1 MLKLTFADQTGRLTD
16 EKLRAEA
23 EKYAPLLAGMKEK
36 MGLDPMSTGWMEL
49 EKWAGEDTLS
59 RLESIAGEIR
69 QKADA
74 FVVIGVGGSNNAARS
89 MVEALKRPGNPETIW
104 AGNTLSAPAMNR
116 MLRSLEGKDFYIDCI
131 AKNFETLEPGAAFR
145 VLRRALREKYG
156 ADYPARVIAT
166 GTIGSPL
173 EALCQKEGFTFLPFP
188 TDIGGRYTALSNVGL
203 LPAAVAGLDIRK
215 VTGGARKM
223 REAVYSLPPGENPAL
238 LYAAARHLLY
248 EAGYRVEMLAS
259 FEPALGWFYK
269 WWIQLFA
276 ESEGKEGKGL
286 FPVASAYS
294 EELHSVGQF
303 VQEGSPI
310 LFETFLEVGETG
322 EKLSLAP
329 DGVSDGFDYLDGKDY
344 GDLNAAAAEATR
356 TAHSR
361 RLPVLTLSV
370 PRIDEETFGE
380 LFAFFQYACVLSSG
394 MLGVNPFDQ
403 PGVEAY
409 KRWMFKALGKRE
421 WDL

>member
-1 MLKLTFADQTGRLTD
+1 M
-16 EKLRAEA
+16 
-23 EKYAPLLAGMKEK
+23 
-36 MGLDPMSTGWMEL
+36 
-49 EKWAGEDTLS
+49 
-59 RLESIAGEIR
+59 
-69 QKADA
+69 
-74 FVVIGVGGSNNAARS
+74 
-89 MVEALKRPGNPETIW
+89 
-104 AGNTLSAPAMNR
+104 
-116 MLRSLEGKDFYIDCI
+116 
-131 AKNFETLEPGAAFR
+131 
-145 VLRRALREKYG
+145 
-156 ADYPARVIAT
+156 
-166 GTIGSPL
+166 
-173 EALCQKEGFTFLPFP
+173 
-188 TDIGGRYTALSNVGL
+188 
-203 LPAAVAGLDIRK
+203 
-215 VTGGARKM
+215 
-223 REAVYSLPPGENPAL
+223 
-238 LYAAARHLLY
+238 
-248 EAGYRVEMLAS
+248 EMLAS

-370 PRIDEETFGE
+370 PRIDEETFGK